1 MKKLLAF
8 SIGLLSLCCWVS
20 CSSQT
25 PEEQAAQAALSY
37 YQRLMEGYPDGLQ
50 AAKSD
55 NDSLPADYREQRQR
69 IFQQYT
75 HDIEQKHGGLQA
87 VSLSQNAARR
97 DSFAGSDANRARS
110 NYDKGTLP
118 DNNAL
123 DADVGSI
130 GQARSRHYNSTL
142 PAGE

>member
-8 SIGLLSLCCWVS
+8 SIGVLSLCCWVS

-97 DSFAGSDANRARS
+97 DSFR
-110 NYDKGTLP
+110 
-118 DNNAL
+118 
-123 DADVGSI
+123 I
-130 GQARSRHYNSTL
+130 
-142 PAGE
+142 AGEDQWQQVVYAFLLLQFRDSTQEEIVVPMVQREGEWVLK

>member
-55 NDSLPADYREQRQR
+55 NDSLPADYREQRQK
-69 IFQQYT
+69 IFQQYA

-97 DSFAGSDANRARS
+97 DSFRIAGDDQWQQVVYAFLLLQFR
-110 NYDKGTLP
+110 D
-118 DNNAL
+118 
-123 DADVGSI
+123 
-130 GQARSRHYNSTL
+130 STQEEIVV
-142 PAGE
+142 PMVQREGEWVLK

>member
-1 MKKLLAF
+1 MKELLAF

-97 DSFAGSDANRARS
+97 DSFR
-110 NYDKGTLP
+110 
-118 DNNAL
+118 
-123 DADVGSI
+123 I
-130 GQARSRHYNSTL
+130 
-142 PAGE
+142 AGEDQWQQVVYAFLLLQFRDSTQEEIVVPMVQREGEWVLK

>member
-97 DSFAGSDANRARS
+97 DSFR
-110 NYDKGTLP
+110 
-118 DNNAL
+118 
-123 DADVGSI
+123 I
-130 GQARSRHYNSTL
+130 
-142 PAGE
+142 AGEDQWQQVVYAFLLLQFRDSTQEEIVVPMVQREGEWVLK

>member
-1 MKKLLAF
+1 MRVVRAT
-8 SIGLLSLCCWVS
+8 
-20 CSSQT
+20 SS
-25 PEEQAAQAALSY
+25 
-37 YQRLMEGYPDGLQ
+37 EG
-50 AAKSD
+50 
-55 NDSLPADYREQRQR
+55 R
-69 IFQQYT
+69 
-75 HDIEQKHGGLQA
+75 
-87 VSLSQNAARR
+87 AARR

-123 DADVGSI
+123 EADVGPI

>member
-55 NDSLPADYREQRQR
+55 NDSLPADYRDQRQK
-69 IFQQYT
+69 IFQQYA

-97 DSFAGSDANRARS
+97 DSFR
-110 NYDKGTLP
+110 
-118 DNNAL
+118 
-123 DADVGSI
+123 
-130 GQARSRHYNSTL
+130 
-142 PAGE
+142 AGEDQWQQVVYAFLLLQFRDSTQEEIVVPMVQREGEWVLK

>member
-37 YQRLMEGYPDGLQ
+37 YQRLMEGYPDGFQ

-97 DSFAGSDANRARS
+97 DSFR
-110 NYDKGTLP
+110 
-118 DNNAL
+118 
-123 DADVGSI
+123 I
-130 GQARSRHYNSTL
+130 
-142 PAGE
+142 AGEDQWQQVVYAFLLLQFRDSTQEEIVVPMVQREGEWVLK

>member
-50 AAKSD
+50 AAKAD
-55 NDSLPADYREQRQR
+55 NDSLPADYRDQRQK
-69 IFQQYT
+69 IFQQYA

-87 VSLSQNAARR
+87 VCLSQNAARR
-97 DSFAGSDANRARS
+97 DSFR
-110 NYDKGTLP
+110 
-118 DNNAL
+118 
-123 DADVGSI
+123 
-130 GQARSRHYNSTL
+130 
-142 PAGE
+142 AGEDQWQQVVYAFLLLQFRDSTQEEIVVPMVQREGEWVLK